1 MSGEPAAM
9 RQHHT
14 LGQCL
19 RGEDGVV
26 VIGTLA
32 ERSYVPGGVVW
43 EPVIATRQSHQSKIS
58 S

>member
-1 MSGEPAAM
+1 M
-9 RQHHT
+9 RQHDT
-14 LGQCL
+14 LAIVRGQ
-19 RGEDGVV
+19 DGLV

-43 EPVIATRQSHQSKIS
+43 EPVIATRQSHQSKRS